1 MKQMDRIVY
10 TLKHDVLCLID
21 GIIDILPT
29 FGILAMVFCPTCCY
43 LYSDI
48 PLSGY
53 CIAFLIVGAV
63 GCFLTC
69 LIAWITME
77 KPLNGAL
84 YGSIVFSILMALI
97 PFVIPSTLP
106 YEVFYAACIVVYALY
121 LWLWTIIV
129 RSSDEYYY

>member
-1 MKQMDRIVY
+1 MKQIDRIAY
-10 TLKHDVLCLID
+10 TFRHDVLCLID
-21 GIIDILPT
+21 GIIDVLPT

-69 LIAWITME
+69 LIAWITLE
-77 KPLNGAL
+77 KALNGAL

-97 PFVIPSTLP
+97 PFVIPVTLP
-106 YEVFYAACIVVYALY
+106 YEVFYVACIVLYALY
-121 LWLWTIIV
+121 LWLWTLIV

>member
-10 TLKHDVLCLID
+10 TLKHDVSCLID
-21 GIIDILPT
+21 GIIEVLPA
-29 FGILAMVFCPTCCY
+29 FGILVMVFFPTCCY

-53 CIAFLIVGAV
+53 CIAFLILGAV
-63 GCFLTC
+63 GSFLTC
-69 LIAWITME
+69 LIAWITIE

-121 LWLWTIIV
+121 LWLWTIMV
-129 RSSDEYYY
+129 RSSDDYYY